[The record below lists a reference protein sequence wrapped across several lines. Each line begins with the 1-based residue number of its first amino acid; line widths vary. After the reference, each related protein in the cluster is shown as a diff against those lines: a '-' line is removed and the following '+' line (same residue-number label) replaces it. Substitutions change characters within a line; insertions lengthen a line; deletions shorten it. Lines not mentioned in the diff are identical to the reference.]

1 MIPTYIPRIG
11 KFREKESKIE
21 VTRSWTRKEWELLFK
36 LERVSVRD
44 DEQVLEKVSGGGYTI
59 V

>member
-36 LERVSVRD
+36 LERVSV
-44 DEQVLEKVSGGGYTI
+44 
-59 V
+59 